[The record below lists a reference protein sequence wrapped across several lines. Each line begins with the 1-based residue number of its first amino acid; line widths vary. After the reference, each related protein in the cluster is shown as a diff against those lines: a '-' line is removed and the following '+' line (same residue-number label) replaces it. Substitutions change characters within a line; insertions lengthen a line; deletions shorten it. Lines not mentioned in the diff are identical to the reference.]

1 MRRVNL
7 RNSQSL
13 QSLRRQGRCCDVCLP
28 GTSFPTCADRTP
40 FLGELPLFSSIWFWA
55 TDQIPW
61 LILRRP
67 QGWTC
72 DPGLTLI
79 TSYSPGHITVTPKLP
94 HEAGTMRPPSG
105 WGWERE
111 TETRKE
117 YVFMG
122 SGFTWLSWHYFVT
135 VLLILWAT
143 LRLFPKAS
151 SLLKSVCF
159 RISVTYNTVLM
170 NKNTPKVFLSTTYIF
185 ETSKIWV
192 SVFKNWVCSCLVFP
206 QSVGLLDG
214 HLGRAGTSM
223 AHRPVPCMTLVR
235 VGQKQSCIDVEGS
248 SEAAAMMLWRPL
260 PDGAGVGDTYRRS
273 PVCPHSFL
281 LFDCWPC

>member
-1 MRRVNL
+1 MR
-7 RNSQSL
+7 
-13 QSLRRQGRCCDVCLP
+13 
-28 GTSFPTCADRTP
+28 
-40 FLGELPLFSSIWFWA
+40 LGQW
-55 TDQIPW
+55 
-61 LILRRP
+61 
-67 QGWTC
+67 
-72 DPGLTLI
+72 
-79 TSYSPGHITVTPKLP
+79 GH
-94 HEAGTMRPPSG
+94 HRDEA
-105 WGWERE
+105 ERE

-122 SGFTWLSWHYFVT
+122 SGFTWLSWHYFAT

-159 RISVTYNTVLM
+159 RISVTYNTVLT

-206 QSVGLLDG
+206 QRVGLLDG

-235 VGQKQSCIDVEGS
+235 AGQKQSCIDVEGS

-260 PDGAGVGDTYRRS
+260 PAGAGVGDTYRRS

>member
-1 MRRVNL
+1 M
-7 RNSQSL
+7 
-13 QSLRRQGRCCDVCLP
+13 CVCPAPLSP
-28 GTSFPTCADRTP
+28 LVRT
-40 FLGELPLFSSIWFWA
+40 ELPSLGNCPFFPPYGSGLLIKV
-55 TDQIPW
+55 PW

-94 HEAGTMRPPSG
+94 HEAGTMRPLSG

-159 RISVTYNTVLM
+159 RISVTYNTVLT

-235 VGQKQSCIDVEGS
+235 VGQKQSCIDVGGS

-260 PDGAGVGDTYRRS
+260 PAGAGVGDTYRRS
-273 PVCPHSFL
+273 PVCPNSFL